1 VPADPGVVG
10 FETFSLTI
18 VHLLTLPCGSW
29 CNGLLCKY

>member
-1 VPADPGVVG
+1 MLADPGVVG

-29 CNGLLCKY
+29 FKY